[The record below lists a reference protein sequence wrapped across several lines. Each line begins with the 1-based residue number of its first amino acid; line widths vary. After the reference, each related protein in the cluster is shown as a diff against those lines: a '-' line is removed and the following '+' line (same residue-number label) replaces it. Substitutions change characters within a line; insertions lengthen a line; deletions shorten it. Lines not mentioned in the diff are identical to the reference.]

1 MTGSAIKQYSFG
13 EELANSITHG
23 LGWMLSA
30 AGLAVL
36 VTLAALQGGARQVVV
51 SAVFGATLVLL
62 YSASTLYHA
71 LPNAR
76 AKRVF
81 QVLDHS
87 AIYLL
92 IAGTYTPIA
101 LLGLRGAWG
110 WSLFGVVWGLAVL
123 GIVISAVARRRLKAL
138 ATALYVIMG
147 WLVVVAARPLIAA
160 LDTTTLLLLAIGGI
174 AYTVGLVFYA
184 WRRLPYGHTVWHV
197 FVLAGSVL
205 HFVAV
210 FRLVSR

>member
-1 MTGSAIKQYSFG
+1 MTVSAVKQYSFG

-23 LGWMLSA
+23 IGWMLSA

-36 VTLAALQGGARQVVV
+36 VTLAALQGGARQVVAG
-51 SAVFGATLVLL
+51 AVFGATLVLL

-71 LPNAR
+71 LPCAG

-92 IAGTYTPIA
+92 IAGTYTPIS

-110 WSLFGVVWGLAVL
+110 WSLFGVVWGLAVC
-123 GIVISAVARRRLKAL
+123 GIVISAVARRRLRVL

-160 LDTTTLLLLAIGGI
+160 LDMPTLVLLVVGGV
-174 AYTVGLVFYA
+174 AYTAGLVFYG

-197 FVLAGSVL
+197 FVLAGSAL
-205 HFVAV
+205 HFFAV
-210 FRLVSR
+210 IRLIGE